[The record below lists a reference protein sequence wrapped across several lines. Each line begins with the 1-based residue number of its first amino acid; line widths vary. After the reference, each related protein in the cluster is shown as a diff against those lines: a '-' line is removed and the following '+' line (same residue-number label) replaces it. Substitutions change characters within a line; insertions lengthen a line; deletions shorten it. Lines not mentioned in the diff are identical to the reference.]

1 MFFFLLHLSIKG
13 TFVSWFHGEKHN
25 EYMCWICRNCFHV
38 MSSALIRDIYDS
50 PSCFCEP
57 TILSPAPY
65 LSRDTQYINMS
76 THDVITWKRFL
87 YYWPFVREINKS
99 LVDSF
104 GKSLWYGALM
114 FPLLLG
120 WIKCWTNSRVA
131 FLFQMTLYSCGVTVM
146 TITCSAMDPGG
157 HLNIKMLSYQNR
169 DFHYKDSLTTVLSLW
184 WNSPHLERTALY

>member
-1 MFFFLLHLSIKG
+1 MGKNTMNICAGFAETASMSCHQHWLEIFTTPQAASVNLLS
-13 TFVSWFHGEKHN
+13 
-25 EYMCWICRNCFHV
+25 Y
-38 MSSALIRDIYDS
+38 
-50 PSCFCEP
+50 P
-57 TILSPAPY
+57 PAPY

-87 YYWPFVREINKS
+87 YYWPFVREINQS

-169 DFHYKDSLTTVLSLW
+169 DFHYKDRLTTVLSLW